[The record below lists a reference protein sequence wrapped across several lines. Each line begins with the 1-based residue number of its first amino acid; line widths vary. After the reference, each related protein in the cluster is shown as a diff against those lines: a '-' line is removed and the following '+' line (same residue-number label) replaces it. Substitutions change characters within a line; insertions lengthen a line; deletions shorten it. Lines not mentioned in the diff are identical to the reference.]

1 MLMSPS
7 TYRDLLLFSLEEE
20 GMSEPE
26 ARREADRLLAE
37 KQAENEGAE
46 EKAKERFQAIMEK
59 VSEKMHEPQPT
70 TFGEMLLKR
79 AFDGTFP
86 PWKSPEELAT
96 WYAREE
102 VPPEMVEAYQKGL
115 AHRKAMEEPP
125 EDVMG
130 FSVAGPS
137 MGVGVFHSKGLTHL
151 AFIPAKVR
159 TEYRGWTIV
168 VNTKPGDFGYGY
180 VVITPSGM
188 SLDIARSGSSYED
201 ALAKGKAAV
210 DQVTTL

>member
-1 MLMSPS
+1 MMWMSPDA
-7 TYRDLLLFSLEEE
+7 YRDLLLFTLEEE
-20 GMSEPE
+20 GMSSSE

-46 EKAKERFQAIMEK
+46 EKAKERFLAIG
-59 VSEKMHEPQPT
+59 EKMHEPQPA
-70 TFGEMLLKR
+70 TFGEVLLKR
-79 AFDGTFP
+79 AFEGTFP
-86 PWKSPEELAT
+86 PWKSPDELAT

-102 VPPEMVEAYQKGL
+102 VPPEMVDAYQKGV

-137 MGVGVFHSKGLTHL
+137 LGVGVFNSKGLTHL

-180 VVITPSGM
+180 VLLTPTGR
-188 SLDIARSGSSYED
+188 SLDLARSGSTYED